1 MGERAISELVWQALG
16 SVDDPELGV
25 NIVDL
30 GLVDEVSVDD
40 TSIAVRLMM
49 TTPTCPMAALMFEM
63 ARVAIEGAVG
73 PGYKVAV
80 TLDRTTRW
88 HPGLAVEAV
97 RDRFAPPPS
106 SGDSLLDRA
115 ARLIG
120 WR

>member
-1 MGERAISELVWQALG
+1 MGESAVVDRVWQALR
-16 SVDDPELGV
+16 SIDDPELGV

-30 GLVDEVSVDD
+30 GLVDEVAVDGK
-40 TSIAVRLMM
+40 SIAVRLMM

-63 ARVAIEGAVG
+63 ARAAIEGAVG
-73 PGYKVAV
+73 PGHEVAV
-80 TLDRTTRW
+80 TLDRNARW
-88 HPGLAVEAV
+88 HPELAVEAV
-97 RDRFAPPPS
+97 RDRFAPPPP